1 MSNKKIFK
9 INEGDR
15 YFLRNY
21 KKLSTIN
28 YEKDNL
34 QKIISNKISSFKNKK
49 IRVLEIGCGDG
60 GRLTYLKK
68 KFENVEFYGLEP
80 SKKAK
85 RDNYKLNTIKVG
97 TAEKLPF
104 KENFFDILI
113 FGFCLYLTDSEDL
126 FQISSEAYRVTK
138 KRSWIIIKDFDTEM
152 TLIKKYKYNKNVK
165 VRKMDYSKMFLWHP
179 NLLLHSKQKYNHDGD
194 YWTDNIDKHISIIQI
209 RKKVD

>member
-60 GRLTYLKK
+60 GRLTNLKK
-68 KFENVEFYGLEP
+68 NL
-80 SKKAK
+80 K
-85 RDNYKLNTIKVG
+85 R
-97 TAEKLPF
+97 
-104 KENFFDILI
+104 
-113 FGFCLYLTDSEDL
+113 
-126 FQISSEAYRVTK
+126 
-138 KRSWIIIKDFDTEM
+138 
-152 TLIKKYKYNKNVK
+152 
-165 VRKMDYSKMFLWHP
+165 
-179 NLLLHSKQKYNHDGD
+179 
-194 YWTDNIDKHISIIQI
+194 
-209 RKKVD
+209 